1 MASTLINGTSYSW
14 AQITIN
20 IQGTP
25 LYGVT
30 AISYSET
37 QEKTNNYGQGSNPT
51 SRGRGRK
58 EYEASMTI
66 RLGELEALRNSIA
79 SRNLVDIPVFDVT
92 VAFIPKGSD
101 SNVPVVHTLKNA
113 EFLSDSVDVTEGDT
127 SIEVDTPLI
136 ISEIIRESL

>member
-1 MASTLINGTSYSW
+1 MATLINGTSYNW

-30 AISYSET
+30 ALSYSET
-37 QEKTNNYGQGSNPT
+37 QEKTNNYGRGASPT

-66 RLGELEALRNSIA
+66 RLGELEALRNSIN
-79 SRNLVDIPVFDVT
+79 SRNLVDIPMFDVT
-92 VAFIPKGSD
+92 VAFIPNGAD
-101 SNVPVVHTLKNA
+101 TNVPVVHTLKNA
-113 EFLSDSVDVTEGDT
+113 EFLSDSVDVSEGDT
-127 SIEVDTPLI
+127 SIEVDMPLI